1 MTLPSPRPGLDL
13 ACPGPDPGGPL
24 GQLYAEAPDQVRGG
38 KVIEITV
45 SEMGRMEEAK
55 RQYLEGKG

>member
-1 MTLPSPRPGLDL
+1 MTQPSPRPGLD
-13 ACPGPDPGGPL
+13 PGPP

-45 SEMGRMEEAK
+45 SEMGRMEAAK
-55 RQYLEGKG
+55 RRYLEGKG